1 MNANTKN
8 NKEFLD
14 LATYAFHK
22 PKTKERAKAFD
33 KLLEFSTPYGH
44 YENHQLTSMVIDS
57 HFNVYWKNQEVKT
70 SGIGYVA
77 SYPEFRGNGAIR
89 QLKPFQEEW
98 ITPFLSKKTEQLN
111 KSFWKIS
118 R

>member
-33 KLLEFSTPYGH
+33 KLLEFSTPYD
-44 YENHQLTSMVIDS
+44 TTKI
-57 HFNVYWKNQEVKT
+57 KN
-70 SGIGYVA
+70 
-77 SYPEFRGNGAIR
+77 
-89 QLKPFQEEW
+89 
-98 ITPFLSKKTEQLN
+98 
-111 KSFWKIS
+111 
-118 R
+118 

>member
-44 YENHQLTSMVIDS
+44 YENQKLTSMFIGKIKKSKLLELVMLPVILS
-57 HFNVYWKNQEVKT
+57 FE
-70 SGIGYVA
+70 A
-77 SYPEFRGNGAIR
+77 ME
-89 QLKPFQEEW
+89 PFD
-98 ITPFLSKKTEQLN
+98 N
-111 KSFWKIS
+111 
-118 R
+118 